1 MRHPTSHA
9 PAQGATGRSPLARND
24 LRWVGVATLLSWCL
38 ASAFDLQERIA
49 GLSQS
54 LRLELWQV
62 DELLLVLTV
71 LGGGVAWYAWRRW
84 QEGVTLLA
92 RNRELALQ
100 LIEVQERERRV
111 LARELHDELAQHCT
125 AIRVEAA
132 YLHHADEADALKVS
146 ANSIS
151 ASSRQLLDSLRVILR
166 HLRPVELDEL
176 GLEGAVRSLASRCA
190 ARTGLQCAV
199 DITGPLDGLGASID
213 MAVYRVAQEAL
224 SNVERHAQARQ
235 ARLQLQLRRRGDA
248 LELRIEDDGRGFAVG
263 RPQRGLGLLGASER
277 AAQLGGDLSTGP
289 SPLGGAALCLRVPVW
304 PGAEGAQ

>member
-1 MRHPTSHA
+1 MLHATSRA
-9 PAQGATGRSPLARND
+9 PSQGAPGRSPLARND
-24 LRWVGVATLLSWCL
+24 LRWVGVATVLSWCL
-38 ASAFDLQERIA
+38 ASAFDLQERMA

-62 DELLLVLTV
+62 DELPLVLTV

-84 QEGVTLLA
+84 QETVTLLA

-132 YLHHADEADALKVS
+132 CLQHADDASALKAS
-146 ANSIS
+146 AGSIS
-151 ASSRQLLDSLRVILR
+151 ASSRQLLDSLRGILR
-166 HLRPVELDEL
+166 RLRPVELDEL
-176 GLEGAVRSLASRCA
+176 GLEAAVRSLASRCA

-235 ARLQLQLRRRGDA
+235 ARLQLRRQGGA
-248 LELRIEDDGRGFAVG
+248 LELRIEDDGCGFTPD
-263 RPQRGLGLLGASER
+263 RPSRGLGLLGASER

-304 PGAEGAQ
+304 PGTEGAR

>member
-1 MRHPTSHA
+1 MRR
-9 PAQGATGRSPLARND
+9 PASPSDPLGAATGRSPLARSD

-62 DELLLVLTV
+62 DELPLVLTV

-84 QEGVTLLA
+84 QETMTLLA

-100 LIEVQERERRV
+100 LIEVQERERLV

-132 YLHHADEADALKVS
+132 YLQHADDTSALKAAAS
-146 ANSIS
+146 SIS
-151 ASSRQLLDSLRVILR
+151 ESSRRLLDSLRGILR
-166 HLRPVELDEL
+166 RLRPAELDEL

-190 ARTGLQCAV
+190 ARTGLLCAV
-199 DITGPLDGLGASID
+199 DISGRLDGLGASID

-235 ARLQLQLRRRGDA
+235 ARLQLRRQGDA
-248 LELRIEDDGRGFAVG
+248 LELRIEDDGCGFAAG

-289 SPLGGAALCLRVPVW
+289 SSLGGAALCLRVPVW
-304 PGAEGAQ
+304 PVAEGAR